1 MSFVERKALKQ
12 HSWQSVIIMIVT
24 FVGFNTKNLRCEDDE
39 FLRRAWRVQIGVQ
52 IDVSRAVIA
61 TKMFVNDRSQKRSC
75 FDGCKSVYKNHVSRA
90 IMAAEN
96 VWKWS
101 PKMIQKRSTF
111 HGCKSVYKNRVSRRE
126 TVSKMI
132 EAGHKSVSVSTGAN
146 RCTKSCF
153 TKEIRSKKVG
163 KQFVE
168 TSRRIID
175 F

>member
-1 MSFVERKALKQ
+1 MMSFDEGLDGCK
-12 HSWQSVIIMIVT
+12 SVY
-24 FVGFNTKNLRCEDDE
+24 KNH
-39 FLRRAWRVQIGVQ
+39 
-52 IDVSRAVIA
+52 VSRAVMVGKNVWKWSPKVI
-61 TKMFVNDRSQKRSC
+61 QKRST

-90 IMAAEN
+90 VMVAKN

-126 TVSKMI
+126 TVSKMF
-132 EAGHKSVSVSTGAN
+132 EDGHKSVSVSTGAN